1 MAWQQLQRFAAATSY
16 LEKGLSRGRLAHAY
30 LFTGEQ
36 MGPLEEFA
44 RTLAKAVNCEH
55 PPRRSESGLG
65 LDSCDAC
72 LSCRK
77 IDGSKHPDV
86 HYVRA
91 ESRSRQIRAEQITA
105 LLHTIFLKP
114 NEARYKVCCIVA
126 AERMNIQASNKFL
139 KTLEEPPADSLL
151 LLLSTAPE
159 QLLETIRSRCQKIQL
174 FDPNG
179 VDVAPADI
187 AWLEQFGQA
196 AASEQGGLLDR
207 YRLLSVLLR
216 QLTGLKDS
224 IGERLE
230 KESMLETVDD
240 LEPEFR
246 KRLEDELA
254 ASTEA
259 EYRRQRAEL
268 LGTLQWW
275 LRDVWIQTL
284 DSADAPLRFPQLK
297 SATAAIAS
305 RLDPDR
311 AVGNLTEVEKTLRL
325 LNTNVQEALALE
337 VGLLKLEL

>member
-1 MAWQQLQRFAAATSY
+1 MAWQHLQQFAAATAY
-16 LEKGLSRGRLAHAY
+16 LQKGLSRGRLAHAY

-36 MGPLEEFA
+36 MEPLEAFG
-44 RTLAKAVNCEH
+44 RTLAKAVNCEN

-77 IDGSKHPDV
+77 IDGAKHPDM
-86 HYVRA
+86 HWLRA
-91 ESRSRQIRAEQITA
+91 ESKMRQIRTEQMTE
-105 LLHTIFLKP
+105 LLRTVFLKP
-114 NEARYKVCCIVA
+114 NEARYKVCFIVA
-126 AERMNIQASNKFL
+126 AERMNAQAANKFL

-159 QLLETIRSRCQKIQL
+159 QVIETIRSRCQRIQL
-174 FDPNG
+174 FNTDG
-179 VDVAPADI
+179 VDATPGDL
-187 AWLEQFGQA
+187 AWLEQFGVA
-196 AASEQGGLLDR
+196 AASDQGGLLDR

-216 QLTGLKDS
+216 QLAELKSS
-224 IGERLE
+224 IAERLE
-230 KESMLETVDD
+230 SESMLEKVDD

-275 LRDVWIQTL
+275 LRDVWLQTMGR
-284 DSADAPLRFPQLK
+284 ADEHLRFPQLQT
-297 SATAAIAS
+297 ATAAIAR

-311 AVGNLTEVEKTLRL
+311 AVGNLTEVERTLRL

-337 VGLLKLEL
+337 VGLLKLRL